1 MFGKRGEMP
10 NSAAGELPL
19 GTSGFAGVPLKPAAA
34 RAVTIPEIMVK
45 PQGASTLAAAVTA
58 PSNDG
63 SGIREAAEPQAP
75 ISSRRSDNYY
85 DIKSTI
91 FNALIDAIDL
101 TQLGQLDRESARER
115 DPRHRQRDH
124 RAQGRR

>member
-19 GTSGFAGVPLKPAAA
+19 GPSGFAGAPLKPAAA

-58 PSNDG
+58 PSNDA
-63 SGIREAAEPQAP
+63 SGIREAAKPQAP
-75 ISSRRSDNYY
+75 INSRRSDNYY

-101 TQLGQLDRESARER
+101 TQLGSSTAKAPATRSATSSTRSSR
-115 DPRHRQRDH
+115 SRTS
-124 RAQGRR
+124 